1 LPLGPE
7 NPRNRNLGILEDCEA
22 KHVITDRLNKS
33 FFDGLP
39 YQVIIVD
46 DIDWNSL
53 PIERPVTPGLS
64 PDSLAYVVYTSGSTG
79 KPKGTLITHRALA
92 AATEGIIETTN
103 LSNNPFRIIWTLN
116 YTFDGSFDGLFSAL
130 SSGST
135 LCVAPQSTIVANL
148 ADFINKMQVDRVNI
162 TPSMATLFHPDEVPH
177 VKVLVT
183 GGEAIAPS
191 ILNIWA
197 PRVVVYNLYGPTEA
211 TICISA
217 NTVTPGSNLK
227 SVGRLFK
234 SVRAWI
240 LDPDTMKPVEAGK
253 IGELCVSGPQLARGY
268 LNRPDATA
276 KAFFFVGKD
285 RIYRTGDLAKL
296 LPNGEVELYGRKDDQ
311 VKINGY
317 RIELGEIENSVLE
330 IGIFETCIAII
341 ATVLKKRQI
350 VAFYSDI
357 NQKNDASEKLLLPTD
372 QTIQVD
378 QVNSRLTSLPKY
390 MIPTIWLPVSTF
402 PLTPNG
408 KVDRKQLRQFVEEMP
423 DELLRQYFPH
433 EEKLQVTDEQDHTLR
448 LIWANLFDVPT
459 DVIHGG
465 TTFHSLGGDSI
476 SALNLAGVLRRVGYD
491 IRVNDLLS
499 AQTLQAQA
507 KLLSDEHKIGER
519 VDQVED
525 LPAYIPGQDIY
536 DRLKELAIPDEE
548 IEEIYPCSPGQVE
561 FLTQGNKNEQFW
573 QLLTLRELPSGFDF
587 DRWIEVTK
595 VLTLKNQILRA
606 VYVYAEPANTET
618 VVQVIP
624 KQPTLNL
631 RYQSYTTEDEMK
643 KIIDSKWE
651 RLFDPAK
658 AFVRYTLLTNS
669 ETGARHILIKLDH
682 ASYDGTLL
690 HIFDDQFKALHQG
703 LTPALSTGFRD
714 FINHVRS
721 TPKQPQLDYWT
732 RLLRGR
738 TFSYPSQANN
748 PRICKWQVSELGF
761 EAGINDIAQSAGVTA
776 PIVFQ

>member
-1 LPLGPE
+1 MIRLDDLLYGTWALVAAQHTSS
-7 NPRNRNLGILEDCEA
+7 NQHAAIFS
-22 KHVITDRLNKS
+22 ITR
-33 FFDGLP
+33 
-39 YQVIIVD
+39 
-46 DIDWNSL
+46 
-53 PIERPVTPGLS
+53 
-64 PDSLAYVVYTSGSTG
+64 
-79 KPKGTLITHRALA
+79 
-92 AATEGIIETTN
+92 
-103 LSNNPFRIIWTLN
+103 
-116 YTFDGSFDGLFSAL
+116 
-130 SSGST
+130 
-135 LCVAPQSTIVANL
+135 
-148 ADFINKMQVDRVNI
+148 QVDGEETQRG
-162 TPSMATLFHPDEVPH
+162 VPL
-177 VKVLVT
+177 VLST
-183 GGEAIAPS
+183 
-191 ILNIWA
+191 
-197 PRVVVYNLYGPTEA
+197 
-211 TICISA
+211 
-217 NTVTPGSNLK
+217 
-227 SVGRLFK
+227 
-234 SVRAWI
+234 
-240 LDPDTMKPVEAGK
+240 
-253 IGELCVSGPQLARGY
+253 
-268 LNRPDATA
+268 TA

-330 IGIFETCIAII
+330 TGIFETCIAII

-357 NQKNDASEKLLLPTD
+357 NQKNDASENLLLPTD

-408 KVDRKQLRQFVEEMP
+408 KVDRKRLRQFVEEMP

-618 VVQVIP
+618 VVQVIL

-643 KIIDSKWE
+643 RIIDSEWE

-669 ETGARHILIKLDH
+669 ETGDRHILIKLDH

-703 LTPALSTGFRD
+703 LTPALSTEFRD

-748 PRICKWQVSELGF
+748 PRICKWQVSKLGF
-761 EAGINDIAQSAGVTA
+761 EAGIDDIAQSAGVTA
-776 PIVFQ
+776 PIVFQSAYSLLLAHLSGSKHVVYDNLITGRNVLLDNPQLINGNCANFLPFYCGIDDCKPTNVLLQETQAAFWDSTENGLVSLGEIYKALGENRDTAAAKCLFCFQLFEPVLARQDHMRWIVMKMSKNTMQVNYAIQLEVTKGASPVLTLRLIRFIIYIVVSI